1 MFDEGED
8 GMARAPLTTAAFDA
22 LLASL
27 AKIRDEYLHDE
38 ARAHDE
44 LETVEGFGY
53 VLQMVGHVSEF
64 LIEADRERPR
74 FSLIVSPAR
83 KILGDNP
90 DSIYHQAAIRG
101 DRAYR
106 IKGRR
111 TGQDYISFTVHGTD
125 PTGGYGGPVL
135 ADINDGD
142 LVFDADDR
150 YEIVLSA
157 DPPPDG
163 DRAVWVRLDPDAR
176 TVLVRNYFQHETSA
190 HNDPEIHVV
199 LDIEPL
205 DDLGPSPQLTDAEMA
220 GRIHD
225 AAAMLEAITIGL
237 RVFGEPAKVP
247 FVANEPNSVGTPFSF
262 RATGEAVAG
271 AVDIFYSSGTFQLG
285 PDEALVMEGTIPPS
299 RFTNVMLW
307 NVHMQTLDYRTRC
320 NSLNQAQI
328 APEPDGSYRIVISA
342 QDPGVP
348 NWLDTSGHRR
358 GTIFWR
364 FLLPESQPETP
375 QCRVVDVADL
385 RPSGAAGRTSA
396 EASTR

>member
-1 MFDEGED
+1 MS
-8 GMARAPLTTAAFDA
+8 RAPLTTAAFDG
-22 LLASL
+22 LLETL
-27 AKIRDEYLHDE
+27 ARIRDGYLHDE
-38 ARAHDE
+38 ARGFDE
-44 LETVEGFGY
+44 IEALEGFAY

-64 LIEADRERPR
+64 LVEADRERPR

-101 DRAYR
+101 DRSYR
-106 IKGRR
+106 IRGRR

-135 ADINDGD
+135 ADINDTD

-157 DPPPDG
+157 TEPPVGDP
-163 DRAVWVRLDPDAR
+163 AVWVPLDPDAR
-176 TVLVRNYFQHETSA
+176 TVIVRNYFQHVVSA
-190 HNDPEIHVV
+190 HNDPEVHVV

-205 DDLGPSPQLTDAEMA
+205 DDLGPSPLLTDAELA
-220 GRIHD
+220 ERIE
-225 AAAMLEAITIGL
+225 ASAAMLEAITLGL
-237 RVFGEPAKVP
+237 RIYGEPATVP
-247 FVANEPNSVGTPFSF
+247 FVSNEPNSVGPPWSF

-271 AVDIFYSSGTFQLG
+271 AVDIFYSSGSFELG

-307 NVHMQTLDYRTRC
+307 NIHMQTLDYRTRRTA
-320 NSLNQAQI
+320 LNQAQI
-328 APEPDGSYRIVISA
+328 VPEPDGSYRIVISA
-342 QDPGVP
+342 QDPGLP
-348 NWLDTSGHRR
+348 NWIDTAGHRR

-364 FLLPESQPETP
+364 FLLPESDPETP
-375 QCRVVDVADL
+375 RCRVVDVADL
-385 RPSGAAGRTSA
+385 RL
-396 EASTR
+396 

>member
-1 MFDEGED
+1 MT
-8 GMARAPLTTAAFDA
+8 RAPQTAAAFDS
-22 LLASL
+22 LLGSL
-27 AKIRDEYLHDE
+27 ARIRDDYIDND
-38 ARAHDE
+38 ARSHDE
-44 LETVEGFGY
+44 LETVEGYGY
-53 VLQMVGHVSEF
+53 LLQMVGHVSEF

-135 ADINDGD
+135 ADINDSH
-142 LVFDADDR
+142 LQFDADDR

-157 DPPPDG
+157 NAPADG
-163 DRAVWVRLDPDAR
+163 DRAVWVKLDPDAR
-176 TVLVRNYFQHETSA
+176 MVLVRNYFQHELSA
-190 HNDPEIHVV
+190 QNDPEIHVV

-205 DDLGPSPQLTDAEMA
+205 DDLGPSPQVTDAEMA
-220 GRIHD
+220 DRINH
-225 AAAMLEAITIGL
+225 AATMLEAITIGL
-237 RVFGEPAKVP
+237 RVFGEPAKVS
-247 FVANEPNSVGTPFSF
+247 FVSNEPNSVGTPFSF
-262 RATGEAVAG
+262 RSTGEAVAG
-271 AVDIFYSSGTFQLG
+271 AVDIYYSSGTFELG

-307 NVHMQTLDYRTRC
+307 NVHMQTLDYRTRR
-320 NSLNQAQI
+320 NALNQAQI
-328 APEPDGSYRIVISA
+328 VPEPDGSYRIVNTA

-348 NWLDTSGHRR
+348 NWLETSGHRR

-375 QCRVVDVADL
+375 RCRVVKVADL
-385 RPSGAAGRTSA
+385 PRSIVAGAAAT
-396 EASTR
+396 

>member
-1 MFDEGED
+1 MT
-8 GMARAPLTTAAFDA
+8 RAPLTTAAFDDF
-22 LLASL
+22 LGTLAR
-27 AKIRDEYLHDE
+27 IRDEYVNSE
-38 ARAHDE
+38 ARDHDE

-53 VLQMVGHVSEF
+53 VLQMVGHMSEF
-64 LIEADRERPR
+64 LLESDRERPR

-125 PTGGYGGPVL
+125 PTGGFGGPVL
-135 ADINDGD
+135 ADINDSD

-157 DPPPDG
+157 TKPAANDP
-163 DRAVWVRLDPDAR
+163 AVWVPLDPDAR
-176 TVLVRNYFQHETSA
+176 MVLVRNYFQHVRSA
-190 HNDPEIHVV
+190 QNDPEIHVV

-205 DDLGPSPQLTDAEMA
+205 EDLGPSPVLTDAEMA
-220 GRIHD
+220 DRIQQST
-225 AAAMLEAITIGL
+225 AMLEAITLGL
-237 RVFGEPAKVP
+237 RVFGQPATVP
-247 FVANEPNSVGTPFSF
+247 FVSNEPNSVGPPWSF

-271 AVDIFYSSGTFQLG
+271 AVDIFYSSGSFDLG
-285 PDEALVMEGTIPPS
+285 PDDALVMEGTIPPS
-299 RFTNVMLW
+299 RFTNVVLW
-307 NVHMQTLDYRTRC
+307 NIHMQTLDYRTRG
-320 NSLNQAQI
+320 NALNEAQI
-328 APEPDGSYRIVISA
+328 VPEADGSYRIVISA

-364 FLLPESQPETP
+364 FLLPESDPEMP
-375 QCRVVDVADL
+375 RCKVVKVAEL
-385 RPSGAAGRTSA
+385 RA
-396 EASTR
+396 